1 MNNLKFLRND
11 RKLTVRGLQAKTG
24 IDYST
29 YARYESGVRDLSS
42 NLMIKFADFFEV
54 SIDFLIGYKDCYIYA
69 YDVVNDCI
77 NKYNYDEYVQ
87 LVSSGKIYFENDKR
101 CVKED

>member
-11 RKLTVRGLQAKTG
+11 RKLTVRQLQTKTG

-42 NLMIKFADFFEV
+42 SLMMKFADFFEV
-54 SIDFLIGYKDCYIYA
+54 SIEFLIGYKDSYIYA
-69 YDVVNDCI
+69 YDKVNDRI
-77 NKYNYDEYVQ
+77 NKYSYDEYVK
-87 LVSSGKIYFENDKR
+87 LVNDGKIYFEDDKR
-101 CVKED
+101 YVKED

>member
-11 RKLTVRGLQAKTG
+11 RKLTIRELQVRTE

-42 NLMIKFADFFEV
+42 KLMMKFADFFEV
-54 SIDFLIGYKDCYIYA
+54 IIDFLIGYKDCFIYA
-69 YDVVNDCI
+69 YDFV
-77 NKYNYDEYVQ
+77 NKYNYDEYIQ
-87 LVSSGKIYFENDKR
+87 LVSDGKIYFEGNKR

>member
-1 MNNLKFLRND
+1 MFLFS
-11 RKLTVRGLQAKTG
+11 LQP
-24 IDYST
+24 

-42 NLMIKFADFFEV
+42 KLMMKFADFFEV

-69 YDVVNDCI
+69 YDIVNDCI

-87 LVSSGKIYFENDKR
+87 LVSDGKIYFKDDKR